1 MDYNVYIRYG
11 HQSSATLFFFH
22 TRTVE
27 TAMERDAAISK
38 RDGASGR
45 KSLSAQ
51 KCKELETSLFA
62 LLVEFHEHEI
72 TRSR

>member
-1 MDYNVYIRYG
+1 
-11 HQSSATLFFFH
+11 
-22 TRTVE
+22 
-27 TAMERDAAISK
+27 MERDAAISK

-72 TRSR
+72 SRSR